1 MVYSDSIDNPVLEAM
16 SRAAGRNLS
25 ESGAPSAASGALMDP
40 GSDLVR
46 AATHGFS
53 ATGVSASFERQIA
66 GGNRIAVSY
75 ASGSAMV
82 MPALP
87 NPANLS
93 QMMAG
98 TRAHRAQAYTLSFS
112 GILDGTHTRWRASY
126 RWQPGNTVT
135 EVAPFAINSSSPF
148 LNIHIRQPIHLTR
161 DGSGGFEAL
170 LDVRN
175 LLAQGYRPYI
185 LSDGSLL
192 IFTQGQRSFRGG
204 LAFTF

>member
-1 MVYSDSIDNPVLEAM
+1 
-16 SRAAGRNLS
+16 
-25 ESGAPSAASGALMDP
+25 
-40 GSDLVR
+40 
-46 AATHGFS
+46 
-53 ATGVSASFERQIA
+53 VSASFERQIST
-66 GGNRIAVSY
+66 GNRVAVSY
-75 ASGSAMV
+75 SSGSALV

-87 NPANLS
+87 NQPSIS
-93 QMMAG
+93 QLMAA
-98 TRAHRAQAYTLSFS
+98 THAHRAQAYTLSFS

-135 EVAPFAINSSSPF
+135 EVAPYAINSSSPY

-192 IFTQGQRSFRGG
+192 LFAQDQRAVRGG
-204 LAFTF
+204 VAFTF